1 MNKRIDVKPPWHPVV
16 SEITARTGA
25 VFGRYN
31 VRADMKRVI
40 DPADS
45 KWKRAAAVGER
56 DTQSWEAFEDAAK
69 NHRTDRER
77 RLCRHGNQPGQPVFR
92 HTIAAEHVPGMNKNR
107 GLQFFGGV
115 PNRLKRCIIEVQSIH
130 ASEIRIRVHV
140 RPNLRT
146 AKAEF
151 ADAAFQFA
159 CCQIGILHWNSSEA
173 SETRRMIAH
182 DFGN

>member
-69 NHRTDRER
+69 NHRTNRQR
-77 RLCRHGNQPGQPVFR
+77 RLCRHGDQPGQPVFR
-92 HTIAAEHVPGMNKNR
+92 HTIAAEHVPGMNKDR
-107 GLQFFGGV
+107 SVKLLGGV
-115 PNRLKRCIIEVQSIH
+115 PNRLKRCVIEVQRIY
-130 ASEIRIRVHV
+130 ASELRICVHV
-140 RPNLRT
+140 RAYLSAT
-146 AKAEF
+146 QAEF
-151 ADAAFQFA
+151 A
-159 CCQIGILHWNSSEA
+159 
-173 SETRRMIAH
+173 
-182 DFGN
+182 